1 MLIYNSKV
9 GLDFFEEPILGLE
22 YLDYNIL
29 YFLFINLSLKV
40 SIVKVVFK
48 ESFNLVY
55 SLSFKQGNYLK
66 YLLYF
71 RLELVSIKLD
81 IKPKL

>member
-29 YFLFINLSLKV
+29 YFLFVNLPLRV
-40 SIVKVVFK
+40 NIVKVVFE
-48 ESFNLVY
+48 ESLDLVY
-55 SLSFKQGNYLK
+55 SLSFKQGNYPK
-66 YLLYF
+66 YLFYF
-71 RLELVSIKLD
+71 GLESVSIKLD
-81 IKPKL
+81 IESKL

>member
-9 GLDFFEEPILGLE
+9 GLDFFKEPILGLE

-48 ESFNLVY
+48 ESLDLVY
-55 SLSFKQGNYLK
+55 SLSFKQGNCPK
-66 YLLYF
+66 YLLRF
-71 RLELVSIKLD
+71 RPESVSIKLD
-81 IKPKL
+81 IESKL